1 MALVRSSIDGIGP
14 PAAPPPPRPPCP
26 PPPGACADAGR
37 RSASNATAPNT
48 ATPLMNVMHR
58 FNMKVS
64 SRRDSNPAYARS
76 DTEGTETPYQRGGTG
91 TRRKRVDV
99 QESIRVLV
107 QEGLRVL
114 RCSVAPC

>member
-37 RSASNATAPNT
+37 RSTWNATAPST
-48 ATPLMNVMHR
+48 ATTLMNVMHR

-64 SRRDSNPAYARS
+64 SRRDSNPAYARP
-76 DTEGTETPYQRGGTG
+76 DTEGTEIRYQHGGTG
-91 TRRKRVDV
+91 TRRKRVLMYKNV
-99 QESIRVLV
+99 
-107 QEGLRVL
+107 
-114 RCSVAPC
+114 SVF